1 MGDSA
6 KSSKIG
12 FRRLPVV
19 VGSIAGVVVLVVT
32 LISIQVLYRKAEA
45 AFKDEVRDNLIR
57 TAYAAT
63 SLVDG
68 DTHLNFKQGEE
79 NTISYQHAIE
89 PLRRL
94 LDASPD
100 IKYIYTCILKGDQVY
115 FVLDPTPPGDE
126 DGDGVDDKS
135 YILQSYDEA
144 AEDIRN
150 ALKQQAPVASAEPS
164 SDRWGMFLSGYA
176 PIRNSKGEFVGVVGV
191 DITADHYQERLG
203 GMKRAKLNAIY
214 LAIGLACA
222 VGVITTLVQKRFV
235 AQAQLKDRHYALVN
249 AQDRVLMSIA
259 TGATLSV
266 VLDELCVQ
274 VERLIPG
281 IKCSILL
288 LDGNRLRHG
297 AAPSLPE
304 EYVQA
309 MDGVEIGLEVG
320 SCGRAAYLGERVI
333 TKDISVSPLWANY
346 REFVLSLGFRAC
358 WSEPIKDKDGK
369 VLGTFGI
376 YYPRPLSSPVNYNEM
391 IGSFAHIAA
400 IAIQNAT
407 TRTQLEASETRL
419 SAVVENMVDALIVIN
434 EQGIVEVFNPAA
446 EQLFGYQEEEVIG
459 KNITMLMPEP
469 YRSQHA
475 DYLQNYLKTGVKKV
489 IGAEHQAEGLRSSGE
504 HFPVSLSVSEMWVNG
519 ERKFIGTVRD
529 ITERKTAEQAIM
541 QANNELKSALQR
553 ARELAIAA
561 EDANKAKSAFLANM
575 SHEIRTPMNGVLGMA
590 ELLMDTPLD
599 EEQNEYIRTLK
610 SSAEG
615 LLTLIDDLL
624 DFSKIEAGKMSLEQI
639 PCDLEAIAQETVRLF
654 TPRAQSKGLKLRAEI
669 CVDSSRRVISDP
681 VRLRQILSN
690 FVSNAVKFTDAGE
703 VIIRVEKK
711 QPEEGLDHYWLAVS
725 DTGIGIAK
733 DKQELIFESFSQA
746 DSSTT
751 RHYGGTGLG
760 LSICKKITELM
771 GGKIGVDSQ
780 PGQGS
785 TFWVEVPL
793 VECELL
799 HSEDGTQGTGSS
811 SWDASIP
818 DSSGVVLLQPLSFS
832 SLSQSLHVLLVED
845 NAVNRQVAVRMLE
858 KLGCRVDIAVNG
870 EEAVAKWEQNSYHF
884 VLMDVQMPVM
894 DGLEAT
900 WAIRQKEL
908 QQGGHTLIIAM
919 TANAMQGDRERC
931 LESGM
936 DDYVSKPVS
945 IEALKAIIAK
955 VRARNVDRE
964 DGKTGRREK
973 REERQSKIRH
983 LQSEIIDDAYL
994 HEMTGGDKGF
1004 RQQILQEFLQSS
1016 SGLLAQANGCLQPGD
1031 WSNFI
1036 RAVHTLKGSAR
1047 TIGANAFADA
1057 AAALEKAGRENRV
1070 DEIPAL
1076 MGNLWEQWELLEQMV
1091 NIMLKKAA

>member
-1 MGDSA
+1 MRNSS
-6 KSSKIG
+6 KSPKIG

-19 VGSIAGVVVLVVT
+19 VGAIAGVVVLVVT
-32 LISIQVLYRKAEA
+32 LISIQVLYRRAEA

-57 TAYAAT
+57 TAYAAA

-79 NTISYQHAIE
+79 NTVSYQHAIE

-94 LDASPD
+94 LDASPN
-100 IKYIYTCILKGDQVY
+100 IRYIYTCILKDDQVY

-150 ALKQQAPVASAEPS
+150 ALKQQAPVASAETT
-164 SDRWGMFLSGYA
+164 SDRWGTFLSGYA

-214 LAIGLACA
+214 LAVVLACT

-235 AQAQLKDRHYALVN
+235 THAQLKDRHYALIH
-249 AQDRVLMSIA
+249 AQDHVLMAIA
-259 TGATLSV
+259 TGANLSH
-266 VLDELCVQ
+266 VLERLCTQ
-274 VERLIPG
+274 VECLLPG
-281 IKCSILL
+281 TRCSILL
-288 LDGNRLRHG
+288 LEGNRFHHG

-304 EYVQA
+304 EYIHA
-309 MDGVEIGLEVG
+309 SDGVEIGPEVG
-320 SCGRAAYLGERVI
+320 SCGRAAYYGERVI
-333 TKDISVSPLWANY
+333 TKDISVSPLWIDY
-346 REFVLSLGFRAC
+346 RDFVLSLGIRAC

-376 YYPRPLSSPVNYNEM
+376 YYPHPLSSSVNHTDL
-391 IGSFAHIAA
+391 IGTFAHIAA
-400 IAIQNAT
+400 IAIQNAA
-407 TRTQLEASETRL
+407 TRNQLKASETRL
-419 SAVVENMVDALIVIN
+419 SAIVQNMVDGLIVID
-434 EQGIVEVFNPAA
+434 ERGMIEVFNPAA
-446 EQLFGYQEEEVIG
+446 EQLFDYKANEVIG
-459 KNITMLMPEP
+459 ENIKVLMPDP
-469 YRSQHA
+469 YHSQH
-475 DYLQNYLKTGVKKV
+475 DYYLSRYLETGIKKV
-489 IGAEHQAEGLRSSGE
+489 IGAGREGEGKRKNGE
-504 HFPVSLSVSEMWVNG
+504 IFPVEIAISEMWVNG
-519 ERKFIGTVRD
+519 ERKFTGIVRD
-529 ITERKTAEQAIM
+529 ITERKQAEEAIRQAH
-541 QANNELKSALQR
+541 AELEKAYQK

-575 SHEIRTPMNGVLGMA
+575 SHEIRTPMNGVLGMT

-599 EEQNEYIRTLK
+599 HEQRDYLQTLK

-639 PCDLEAIAQETVRLF
+639 PCDLRVIAKETVRLF
-654 TPRAQSKGLKLRAEI
+654 TPRAQSKGLKLHAEI
-669 CVDSSRRVISDP
+669 CVDTNRRVISDP

-690 FVSNAVKFTDAGE
+690 FVSNAIKFTDSGE
-703 VIIRVEKK
+703 VIIHVEK
-711 QPEEGLDHYWLAVS
+711 QRSEDGLDHYWLAVS

-733 DKQELIFESFSQA
+733 DKQGLIFESFSQA

-760 LSICKKITELM
+760 LSICKKIAELM

-793 VECELL
+793 VECEPL

-818 DSSGVVLLQPLSFS
+818 DSSCVVLPQLPSCS

-845 NAVNRQVAVRMLE
+845 NAVNRQVAARMLE
-858 KLGCRVDIAVNG
+858 KLGCCVDIAVNG

-908 QQGGHTLIIAM
+908 QKGQHTLIIAM
-919 TANAMQGDRERC
+919 TANTMQGDRERC
-931 LESGM
+931 LEAGM
-936 DDYVSKPVS
+936 DDYISKPVS
-945 IEALKAIIAK
+945 KEAIYDIIAK
-955 VRARNVDRE
+955 VKAGNAGRE
-964 DGKTGRREK
+964 DGRTGRREK
-973 REERQSKIRH
+973 REEGQSEIRH
-983 LQSEIIDDAYL
+983 PQSEIIDDAYL
-994 HEMTGGDKGF
+994 YEVTGGDEGF

-1016 SGLLAQANGCLQPGD
+1016 SGLLAQANGCLQSGD

-1057 AAALEKAGRENRV
+1057 VAALEKAGRENRV

-1091 NIMLKKAA
+1091 NSMLKKAA